1 MNFWQ
6 SANKP
11 FFILAPMED
20 VTDTV
25 FREVLMS
32 VSEPEALNVVFTEFT
47 SVDGLLDERGHDKV
61 AQRLQV
67 SASEQQLLKER
78 NTKLVAQ
85 IWGNEPEK
93 FYQVA
98 RYLSSLNRFDG
109 IDINMGCPV
118 KKVVKKASCSAL
130 IKFPELAKEIVLATK
145 EGSELPVSVKTRI
158 GFNQV
163 ETEKWISEL
172 LSCKPAAISIHG
184 RTQKQ
189 LSEGLA
195 DWNEIG
201 KTVPI
206 RNQLSPHT
214 QIIGN
219 GDVESYGQAMQH
231 IKNNQLDGVM
241 VGRGV
246 FKNPWMFNQLAP
258 GVDIEERLRL
268 MKKHIELYAATWGA
282 DKNYHVLKRFFKIYL
297 QEFPGAGRLRGYLM
311 ESQNHEEALELIK
324 VHGDALKTL
333 NHQFQR

>member
-6 SANKP
+6 TANKP

-25 FREVLMS
+25 FREILMS
-32 VSEPEALNVVFTEFT
+32 VSEPKALNVVFTEFT
-47 SVDGLLDERGHDKV
+47 SIDGLLDKRGHDKV

-67 SASEQQLLKER
+67 SASERNLLKDR

-93 FYQVA
+93 FHQVA
-98 RYLSSLNRFDG
+98 HYLSALDVFDG

-118 KKVVKKASCSAL
+118 KKVVKKATCSAL
-130 IKFPELAKEIVLATK
+130 IKFPELAKEIVLATQ
-145 EGSELPVSVKTRI
+145 EGSKLPVSVKTRI
-158 GFNQV
+158 GFNQI

-172 LSCKPAAISIHG
+172 LSCMPAAITIHG

-189 LSEGLA
+189 MSEGQA
-195 DWNEIG
+195 NWNEIG
-201 KTVPI
+201 KTVPL
-206 RNQLSPHT
+206 RNQLSPLT

-219 GDVESYGQAMQH
+219 GDIDSYEQAMQH
-231 IKNNQLDGVM
+231 IKNHQLDGVM

-246 FKNPWMFNQLAP
+246 FKNPWIFNQQAQVI
-258 GVDIEERLRL
+258 GVNQRLQL
-268 MKKHIELYAATWGA
+268 LKKHIELYASTWGSE
-282 DKNYHVLKRFFKIYL
+282 KNYHILKRFFKIYL

-311 ESQNHEEALELIK
+311 ESQNYSEALELIAQQQENLM
-324 VHGDALKTL
+324 AL
-333 NHQFQR
+333 NQYYQR

>member
-1 MNFWQ
+1 
-6 SANKP
+6 
-11 FFILAPMED
+11 MED

-32 VSEPEALNVVFTEFT
+32 VSEPDALNVVFTEFT

-67 SASEQQLLKER
+67 SASEQQLLQER

-93 FYQVA
+93 FHRVA
-98 RYLSSLNRFDG
+98 QYLSSLNRFDG

-118 KKVVKKASCSAL
+118 KKVVKKVSCSAL

-145 EGSELPVSVKTRI
+145 EGSNLPVSVKTRI
-158 GFNQV
+158 GFNRV
-163 ETEKWISEL
+163 ETEGWISEL
-172 LSCKPAAISIHG
+172 LRCKPAAISIHG

-201 KTVPI
+201 KAIPL
-206 RNQLSPHT
+206 RNRLSPHT

-219 GDVESYGQAMQH
+219 GDVESHGQAMNH
-231 IKNNQLDGVM
+231 IKIQQLDGVM

-258 GVDIEERLRL
+258 GVDIEKRLRL
-268 MKKHIELYAATWGA
+268 LKKHIELYAATWGA
-282 DKNYHVLKRFFKIYL
+282 NKNYHILKRFFKIYL

-311 ESQNHEEALELIK
+311 ESQNYEEALELIK

>member
-1 MNFWQ
+1 MSFWQ
-6 SANKP
+6 TANKP

-32 VSEPEALNVVFTEFT
+32 VSESDALNVVFTEFT
-47 SVDGLLDERGHDKV
+47 SVDGLLDERGHNKV
-61 AQRLQV
+61 VQRLKV
-67 SASEQQLLKER
+67 SASEHSLLKDR

-93 FYQVA
+93 FHRVA
-98 RYLSSLNRFDG
+98 QYLSALDIFDG

-145 EGSELPVSVKTRI
+145 EGSKLPVSVKTRI
-158 GFNQV
+158 GFNRV
-163 ETEKWISEL
+163 ETEGWISEL
-172 LSCKPAAISIHG
+172 LRCKPTAISIHG

-201 KTVPI
+201 KTVPL
-206 RNQLSPHT
+206 RNQISPLT

-231 IKNNQLDGVM
+231 IKNHQLDGVM
-241 VGRGV
+241 VGRGI
-246 FKNPWMFNQLAP
+246 FKNPWMFNQQAP
-258 GVDIEERLRL
+258 VIDIDQRLHL
-268 MKKHIELYAATWGA
+268 LKKHINLYASTWGNQ
-282 DKNYHVLKRFFKIYL
+282 KNYHILKRFFKIYL
-297 QEFPGAGRLRGYLM
+297 QEFPGAGRLRGCLM
-311 ESQNHEEALELIK
+311 ESQNYEEALDLIK
-324 VHGDALKTL
+324 LHDEALKTL
-333 NHQFQR
+333 SHQFQR

>member
-6 SANKP
+6 TANKP

-32 VSEPEALNVVFTEFT
+32 VSEPEVLNVVFTEFT

-67 SASEQQLLKER
+67 SASEHNLLNDR

-98 RYLSSLNRFDG
+98 RHLSSLNRFDG

-118 KKVVKKASCSAL
+118 KKVVKKVSCSAL
-130 IKFPELAKEIVLATK
+130 IKFPELAKEIVSATK
-145 EGSELPVSVKTRI
+145 EGTGLPISVKTRI
-158 GFNQV
+158 GFNRV
-163 ETEKWISEL
+163 ETEGWISEL

-201 KTVPI
+201 KAITL
-206 RNQLSPHT
+206 RNQLSPLT

-219 GDVESYGQAMQH
+219 GDVESYEQAMQH
-231 IKNNQLDGVM
+231 IKNHQLDGVM

-246 FKNPWMFNQLAP
+246 FKNPWMFNQQLSSIN
-258 GVDIEERLRL
+258 IEERLHL
-268 MKKHIELYAATWGA
+268 LKKHIELFASIWGSK
-282 DKNYHVLKRFFKIYL
+282 KNYHILKRFFKIYL

-311 ESQNHEEALELIK
+311 ESQNYEEALELIK